1 MTENEQQIA
10 LLKRQLA
17 REKGGRQR
25 AEELL
30 ENKAR
35 ELYTLNSQL
44 SEALNSLKQQ
54 ELALIQQEKLASIG
68 LLAAG
73 VAHEINT
80 PAGYVISNLETIQEY
95 LVDIQCFYN
104 AVQTLSEPT
113 KNALNELAQSHQVDY
128 AITDLSPL
136 LTDTVKGMQ
145 RIASIVRD
153 LRSFS
158 RRDKSEHE
166 FVILDTV
173 IKEALNLTSNEL
185 KYHVEV
191 HTQLNCNT
199 PFYCCPTKLSQLFL
213 NLIMNA
219 SQAIDQNG
227 SLTIKTSESA
237 SGVEIVFSDNGKGI
251 APSDLLTIFEPFY
264 TTKPIGV
271 GTGLGL
277 SISQNI
283 VHQHQGEIHVSSEL
297 GKGTTFTISL
307 PKLKPWS
314 ET

>member
-1 MTENEQQIA
+1 MASNEQQIT

-17 REKGGRQR
+17 REKGGRAR

-44 SEALNSLKQQ
+44 SEALESLKQQ
-54 ELALIQQEKLASIG
+54 ELKLVQQEKLASIG

-80 PAGYVISNLETIQEY
+80 PAGYVISNLETVHEY
-95 LVDIQCFYN
+95 LSDLHCFYRD
-104 AVQTLSEPT
+104 VQTLTEPCANT
-113 KNALNELAQSHQVDY
+113 ISQLATSHQVDY
-128 AITDLSPL
+128 VFDDLPGL
-136 LTDTVKGMQ
+136 LNDTLKGMQ

-158 RRDKSEHE
+158 RRDRSEHE
-166 FVILDTV
+166 FVLLDNV

-185 KYHVEV
+185 KYHVDV
-191 HTQLNCNT
+191 QTNLNCKT
-199 PFYCCPTKLSQLFL
+199 PFYCSPTKLSQLFL
-213 NLIMNA
+213 NLIINA
-219 SQAIDQNG
+219 GQAINEQG
-227 SLTIKTSESA
+227 TLLITTSETNE
-237 SGVEIVFSDNGKGI
+237 GVELCFSDNGKGI
-251 APSDLLTIFEPFY
+251 AKEQLATIFDPFF

-277 SISQNI
+277 SISQDI
-283 VHQHQGEIHVSSEL
+283 VHQHQGDIQVNSEL
-297 GKGTTFTISL
+297 GKGTTFIITL
-307 PKLKPWS
+307 PLIKRWS
-314 ET
+314 E